1 MPEIPIAPAIV
12 TAPAATPRPGDVILA
27 RVIKWWNS
35 GQIQRAAVGIALTAG
50 PILWDLFK
58 SNTLTWRTAVNA
70 IVAGIFGWMG
80 WSRLK
85 SPDIAT
91 GTKALD
97 APAHPV
103 NVTAFAPAQLLAD
116 LQAREAAT
124 VTPPKG
130 DPK

>member
-1 MPEIPIAPAIV
+1 VSAFPPTPV
-12 TAPAATPRPGDVILA
+12 PAATPRPGDVILA
-27 RVIKWWNS
+27 RVIKWWDS
-35 GQIQRAAVGIALTAG
+35 GQIQRAAVGIGLSAG
-50 PILWDLFK
+50 PVVWDLFQK
-58 SNTLTWRTAVNA
+58 NQLTWRTALSA
-70 IVAGIFGWMG
+70 IVAGLFGWMG

-103 NVTAFAPAQLLAD
+103 NVTAFAPAKLLAD
-116 LQAREAAT
+116 LQAREAAA
-124 VTPPKG
+124 VAPPKG

>member
-1 MPEIPIAPAIV
+1 MPDPAPVPVA
-12 TAPAATPRPGDVILA
+12 PRPGDVILA
-27 RVIKWWNS
+27 RVIKWWDS
-35 GQIQRAAVGIALTAG
+35 GQIQRAAVGVALSAG
-50 PILWDLFK
+50 PVIWDLFQR
-58 SNTLTWRTAVNA
+58 NALTWRTAFSA

-91 GTKALD
+91 GAKLFD
-97 APAHPV
+97 APATPV
-103 NVTAFAPAQLLAD
+103 PVTAFAPAKLLSD

-130 DPK
+130 DPT

>member
-1 MPEIPIAPAIV
+1 MPDPTLAPVA
-12 TAPAATPRPGDVILA
+12 PRPGDVILA
-27 RVIKWWNS
+27 RVIKWWAS
-35 GQIQRAAVGIALTAG
+35 GQIQRAVAGVALSAG
-50 PILWDLFK
+50 PVIWDLFQK
-58 SNTLTWRTAVNA
+58 NQLTWRTAFSA

-91 GTKALD
+91 GTKAFD

-103 NVTAFAPAQLLAD
+103 NVTAFAPAQLMAD